1 MRYAL
6 SRLEPEDEKS
16 RKAAAAAVMQRL
28 DKRERD
34 KNGPITEDG
43 TYQRSRK
50 EDLVLNQYE
59 QVIASEVIA
68 PEDIPVRFDGEHPTT
83 FHVLK
88 IDAKWVI

>member
-6 SRLEPEDEKS
+6 SRLEPEDEKT

-34 KNGPITEDG
+34 NNGPITGDG
-43 TYQRSRK
+43 TPHRSRK

-59 QVIASEVIA
+59 QVIAAEVVA
-68 PEDIPVRFDGEHPTT
+68 PEDIPVRFDGEHYSP
-83 FHVLK
+83 FYMLK
-88 IDAKWVI
+88 D